1 MSDDAS
7 HVELRPFFELGLLAD
22 APDLADSRLSSLAK
36 YGILASKP
44 PSGAA
49 GDLMQVN
56 ALLAE
61 EVEHG
66 VHARFGHVLETRH
79 AAKEP

>member
-1 MSDDAS
+1 
-7 HVELRPFFELGLLAD
+7 
-22 APDLADSRLSSLAK
+22 
-36 YGILASKP
+36 LASKP

-49 GDLMQVN
+49 ASGDLMQVN